1 MLALRRPHDPIEEH
15 AVSGVGAAEQY
26 PTGGSTGTPIWRII
40 SSMLGGGDQWLW
52 PANKCPSPLRSRSKN
67 GAAGTLANNCYVDGS
82 IFSLGT
88 VITAAAIPQ
97 PSSESAALGT
107 AGYAPTAGAN
117 ELNSIE
123 FATSRSIRLM
133 QPALSLL
140 TSWLGDALLVNSL
153 TNQVAVFGTAG
164 RFSYRARAD
173 LAQIDGL
180 WLGCI

>member
-1 MLALRRPHDPIEEH
+1 MRFLEWEQRSSIQLADQPERQSGELSRRCWGAVTSGFGPLTNVPHRCD
-15 AVSGVGAAEQY
+15 
-26 PTGGSTGTPIWRII
+26 R
-40 SSMLGGGDQWLW
+40 DQ
-52 PANKCPSPLRSRSKN
+52 KN

-97 PSSESAALGT
+97 PSSGSAALGT